1 MVLAVNKRSECT
13 STIEHCHYT
22 QQYSYS
28 HICEREDKKRVRAS
42 TTVRV
47 PHQYLPGKR
56 SRCELGLYFIFP
68 IIFKRGKYETIP
80 TTRGTRKRLGSVAVT
95 GLSNGVLQR
104 RTRRRLLVPFSPART
119 AEKARQPGYRPQKNS
134 DNVNS
139 KRRDSDSSTNI
150 DRQKP
155 KTAP

>member
-1 MVLAVNKRSECT
+1 MRVLLYVYHT
-13 STIEHCHYT
+13 ST
-22 QQYSYS
+22 
-28 HICEREDKKRVRAS
+28 
-42 TTVRV
+42 
-47 PHQYLPGKR
+47 YLAKPR
-56 SRCELGLYFIFP
+56 RELGLYFIFP
-68 IIFKRGKYETIP
+68 IIFKRGKCETIP
-80 TTRGTRKRLGSVAVT
+80 TTRGKRKRRGSVAVT

-155 KTAP
+155 KTAPWNLNGARSLGAPTHPLVTVFTNRTVIGGGRRPDV